1 MKYPT
6 RISIVKN
13 WGTNKS
19 ILGFHLVSTVLGA
32 PLRTPPPGPFS
43 PSYTCEGLD
52 SLPFY
57 FSSSPAEWENV
68 RSHIL
73 QWPRFWGCYL
83 ILLHFLW
90 APIRLSLILSRK
102 FWVVKILGPSKQL
115 RMLSGKRCQGFPDL
129 DNAEP
134 VGLTSNPGLLYSLSF
149 QPLSSPQGPR

>member
-13 WGTNKS
+13 WGPNKS
-19 ILGFHLVSTVLGA
+19 NLGFHRV
-32 PLRTPPPGPFS
+32 S
-43 PSYTCEGLD
+43 PSWEPLLGPPSRALLSLLPKWGPGLT
-52 SLPFY
+52 SFLLFQL
-57 FSSSPAEWENV
+57 SRSEWENV

-73 QWPRFWGCYL
+73 QRPRFWGCYM

-102 FWVVKILGPSKQL
+102 FWVVKVLGPSKQL
-115 RMLSGKRCQGFPDL
+115 RMLSGKWCQGFPDL

-134 VGLTSNPGLLYSLSF
+134 VCLTSIPGLLILIVF
-149 QPLSSPQGPR
+149 PAPK